1 MQVVQFEQSPRLNH
15 DGEFWISVGKHCFAT
30 DWKNQQIMWS
40 RLIKKISVPRR
51 TPETYDE
58 YVNMTRDE
66 QNRIK
71 DVGGFVGGTLKNGHR
86 SGKTVTGR
94 TILSYD
100 IDFAAGTFYE
110 DLKLTADYASACYST
125 HKHSPSTPRYRLLI
139 PLARQVTAEEYEA
152 VARMVAKD
160 IGMDCFDPTTFQP
173 SRLMYWPSVAEDG
186 EFFFDYM
193 DAPFMDPDAVL
204 AQYPDWKDVSLWPTH
219 PKEKTARRRQ
229 AEKQADPTA
238 KKGIVGAF
246 CKAYDVPAVINKFLP
261 DIYTPTAKSDRYT
274 YAEGSTAAG
283 LVIYEDGKFAFSNH
297 STDPAGGQ
305 LCNAFD
311 LVRIHKFGA
320 EDENVGPNTSVNKLP
335 SYKSMLEFARG
346 DKEVIRVYD
355 TERRE
360 KLRREF
366 DTADEDGGEK
376 RDWEQELTRDRNLN
390 PHKTV
395 TNCEKIFMHDPKLQ
409 GIALNLMACLVNVL
423 PGKPVPWKRRD
434 GAWRESDDSFLY
446 TYIARDYAE
455 FSRKCVDDQ
464 FKIAAERHAF
474 HPIKDYLEGLPLWD
488 GTPRIDSLFIDYL
501 GAEDT
506 IYTREVTAKMLTA
519 AVMRIYE
526 PGCKFDPMLVLAGPP
541 GIGKSTIISWL
552 AGEWFSD
559 NLTFNDM
566 SDKKTGAESVQGYW
580 IIEIS
585 EMKGMKKVD
594 VESVKAFVSRQKDI
608 YRAAYGKHTEEHP
621 RQCVIFGTVNDISG
635 YLKDITGNRRFWP
648 VDVTGHGKSSVW
660 DLTNE
665 DRDQIWSEV
674 MFRYRELGERTLTLS
689 SEAEQIAARKQTSAL
704 ESDDR
709 EGIVEEY
716 LNVLLPEDWDKK
728 DTESRIE
735 YLADAQEQLDGFVE
749 REQVTICEIWCECFK
764 TPIKML
770 RKQDSYDIS
779 GILKRLGWVSTG
791 KRRRVPIYGQQR
803 IFVRAAD
810 QNAEMP
816 ES

>member
-1 MQVVQFEQSPRLNH
+1 MQVVQFEQSPRLDH
-15 DGEFWISVGKHCFAT
+15 DGELWISVGKHCFAT
-30 DWKNQQIMWS
+30 DWKNQQMMWS

-51 TPETYDE
+51 TPETYEE

-100 IDFAAGTFYE
+100 IDFATGTFYE

-193 DAPFMDPDAVL
+193 DAPFMDPDVVL
-204 AQYPDWKDVSLWPTH
+204 GQYPDWKDVSLWPTH

-238 KKGIVGAF
+238 KKGVVGTF
-246 CKAYDVPAVINKFLP
+246 CRTYDVPAAINKFLP
-261 DIYTPTAKSDRYT
+261 DVYTPTAKSDRYT

-283 LVIYEDGKFAFSNH
+283 LVVYEDGKFAFSNH
-297 STDPAGGQ
+297 STDPASGQ

-320 EDENVGPNTSVNKLP
+320 EDENARPDTPVNKLP
-335 SYKSMLEFARG
+335 SYKAMLEFASS
-346 DKEVIRVYD
+346 DKEVIRTYD
-355 TERRE
+355 AERSE
-360 KLRREF
+360 ELRQEF
-366 DTADEDGGEK
+366 DNDDDDSDDWKTSKLK
-376 RDWEQELTRDRNLN
+376 RNKDLILY
-390 PHKTV
+390 KTV
-395 TNCEKIFMHDPKLQ
+395 KNCETIFKYDRAFR
-409 GIALNLMACLVNVL
+409 GIALNLLSNRIDVL
-423 PGKPVPWKRRD
+423 PENPVPWERREGSWTD
-434 GAWRESDDSFLY
+434 TDDAQLFTY
-446 TYIARDYAE
+446 VGKTYIEFPRAWINDQKLIVAE
-455 FSRKCVDDQ
+455 S
-464 FKIAAERHAF
+464 HAF
-474 HPIKDYLEGLPLWD
+474 HPIKQYLEALPVWD
-488 GTPRIDSLFIDYL
+488 GTPRLDTLFIDYL

-526 PGCKFDPMLVLAGPP
+526 PGCKFDPMLVLSGPP
-541 GIGKSTIISWL
+541 GIGKSSIISWL

-566 SDKKTGAESVQGYW
+566 SDKTAAESIQGYW
-580 IIEIS
+580 ILEIS
-585 EMKGMKKVD
+585 EMKGMKKMD
-594 VESVKAFVSRQKDI
+594 VESVKAFVSRRVDI
-608 YRAAYGKHTEEHP
+608 YRAAYAKNTEEHP
-621 RQCVIFGTVNDISG
+621 RQCIIFGTVNDISG
-635 YLKDITGNRRFWP
+635 YLKDVTGNRRFWP
-648 VDVTGHGKSSVW
+648 VDVTGRGKSSVW
-660 DLTNE
+660 DLTKE

-674 MFRYRELGERTLTLS
+674 MFRYKELGERKLTLS
-689 SEAEQIAARKQTSAL
+689 PEAEQIAAEKQTDAL
-704 ESDDR
+704 EADDR

-716 LNVLLPEDWDKK
+716 LNILLPENW
-728 DTESRIE
+728 TEMSLDARRE
-735 YLADAQEQLDGFVE
+735 YLDDKEAQLDGFVE
-749 REQVTICEIWCECFK
+749 RNQVTVSEIWCECFGNQ
-764 TPIKML
+764 IKQL

-791 KRRRVPIYGQQR
+791 KRKRVPLYGMQR
-803 IFVRAAD
+803 TFGHVED
-810 QNAEMP
+810 KSAETP